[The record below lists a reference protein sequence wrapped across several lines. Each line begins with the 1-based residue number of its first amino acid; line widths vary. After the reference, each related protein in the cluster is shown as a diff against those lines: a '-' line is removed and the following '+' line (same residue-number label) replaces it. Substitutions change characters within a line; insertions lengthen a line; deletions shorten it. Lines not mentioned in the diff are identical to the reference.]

1 MPEHRR
7 LSIKGVLRAA
17 RIGAIQWL
25 VLSAALLVLAITLG
39 TGYLALQFR
48 ERALEMSERELNNTA
63 LLLSRHFDQQ
73 LDDLEVVQRDLIAFM
88 RDNGIATAE
97 N

>member
-1 MPEHRR
+1 MSVISTNSVKPEHRR
-7 LSIKGVLRAA
+7 LSIKGALRAT
-17 RIGAIQWL
+17 RMGAIQWL

-63 LLLSRHFDQQ
+63 LLR
-73 LDDLEVVQRDLIAFM
+73 
-88 RDNGIATAE
+88 GISTSSSATSSMSTTTS
-97 N
+97 